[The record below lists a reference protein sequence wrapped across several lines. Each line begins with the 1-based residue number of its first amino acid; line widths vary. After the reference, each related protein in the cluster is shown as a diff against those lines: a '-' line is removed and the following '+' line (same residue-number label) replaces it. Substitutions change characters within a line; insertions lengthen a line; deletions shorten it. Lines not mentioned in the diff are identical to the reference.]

1 MKRTLLVTA
10 VLVVALCGAAATGV
24 SAQETVSEYDMDGD
38 FDDLTFDEGE
48 TYRLDLADVDGN
60 ITIWDDSN
68 TSNATVLL
76 STEANTTGEY
86 ETNENVS
93 WTDESPDYVEFTATS
108 DANFT
113 DDLDGGW
120 YETDGDAAGTISVSS
135 GLLPPVGASDAAAV
149 LGVPVMLAGFGALAV
164 VLLIVLLVAVVRA
177 L

>member
-1 MKRTLLVTA
+1 MRRTLLVTA
-10 VLVVALCGAAATGV
+10 FLVLAAVAGTGMV

-48 TYRLDLADVDGN
+48 TYRLDLADVGGN
-60 ITIWDDSN
+60 ITIYDSSN

-76 STEANTTGEY
+76 STTETGEY
-86 ETNENVS
+86 EGNENVS

-120 YETDGDAAGTISVSS
+120 YQTDGDAAGTISVSS
-135 GLLPPVGASDAAAV
+135 GFLPPVGGSDAAAV
-149 LGVPVMLAGFGALAV
+149 LGIPVMMAGFGALAV

-177 L
+177 I